1 MKSILIDGV
10 DFYFTDAGALYRV
23 MNDNETPKDILIPR
37 FISGIGTVNG
47 IADNVFWGSFSKI
60 VINDQIQDISYEAF
74 LDADVDEVFWPNSC
88 HVIPYGCFRGSSI
101 KHFVNVDPIEAIEE
115 LAFADTPNL
124 NKIDLSGSFIY
135 SVGDSAFLGKS
146 AQNVR
151 LPYYVPD
158 KVVQS
163 AFI

>member
-1 MKSILIDGV
+1 MKRTLIDGV
-10 DFYFTDAGALYRV
+10 NFYFSDAGVLYRV
-23 MNDNETPKDILIPR
+23 MNENETPKDILIPR
-37 FISGIGTVNG
+37 FISGVGTVNG
-47 IADNVFWGSFSKI
+47 IANNVFSGSFSRV
-60 VINDQIQDISYEAF
+60 VINDQIQNISYEAF

-101 KHFVNVDPIEAIEE
+101 KHFVNVDPIEEIEE

-124 NKIDLSGSFIY
+124 NKIDLSGFFIY
-135 SVGDSAFLGKS
+135 SVGRGAFLGKS

-151 LPYYVPD
+151 LPYYVSD
-158 KVVQS
+158 EAVQR